1 MQNLTIHLATDHAGF
16 AHKEAIKD
24 WLLGEGFAVVDDGA
38 VSLNPLDDFSDFV
51 HVSAAAVANAPQSKK
66 AIVFGG
72 SGQGEAMAAN
82 RHKGVR
88 ATVYYGGDEKI
99 IELSRQHNDAN
110 VLSIGARFVSIE
122 QTKEIIKLWLKTE
135 TLPDE
140 KYTRRNRKLDELS

>member
-16 AHKEAIKD
+16 AHKEAIKE
-24 WLLGEGFAVVDDGA
+24 WLESEGYAVVDDGA
-38 VSLNPLDDFSDFV
+38 LVLDPVDDFSDFV
-51 HVSAAAVANAPQSKK
+51 HVSAAAVAKDPDAKR
-66 AIVFGG
+66 AIIFGG

-110 VLSIGARFVSIE
+110 VLSVGARFVSIE
-122 QTKEIIKLWLKTE
+122 KTKEVISLWLNGE
-135 TLPDE
+135 VLPDE
-140 KYTRRNRKLDELS
+140 KYTRRNRKLDELT